1 MIQEEYLNEIIRL
14 LKNITDLNKLKIIY
28 TVIKRIEK

>member
-1 MIQEEYLNEIIRL
+1 MSQEEYFNEIIRL
-14 LKNITDLNKLKIIY
+14 LRNITDLNKFKIIY